1 MLRVEISNMQTSVDF
16 DGARMRQV
24 AEAILRDAGVRDARL
39 SLAVVDDGTIH
50 ELNRRFLKHD
60 YPTDVLSFL
69 LERDGDR
76 LEGEVIV
83 SADTAKRV
91 SAEYDWPAAD
101 ELLLYVIHGTL
112 HLVGHNDTSTS
123 DRAVMRGEERRYL
136 VQFGLEPPKSADD
149 V

>member
-1 MLRVEISNMQTSVDF
+1 MLTVEIANMQTSVDF
-16 DGARMRQV
+16 DGARMRQA
-24 AEAILRDAGVRDARL
+24 AEAILRDAGVHSARL

-91 SAEYDWPAAD
+91 SAEYSWPAAD

-112 HLVGHNDTSTS
+112 HLVGHNDTSPG
-123 DRAVMRGEERRYL
+123 DRDAMRGEERRYL
-136 VQFGLEPPKSADD
+136 VQFGLEHPKAADD
-149 V
+149 A